1 LKTSVFKQILRFV
14 SIEGKC
20 LDLKGRVLKIK
31 NILVSQPQPAD
42 LEKSPFGDLCKKFNV
57 KIDFHKFIKVE
68 GISAQEFRRA
78 KGTFNGHTAIILTS
92 RHAVDHFFRM
102 AEEMRF
108 EIPDSLKY
116 FCISES
122 TAYYLQKY
130 VQYRK
135 RKIHYGKQ
143 NFADLMEVIRKHRNE
158 TFLVP
163 SSDIHKQTMFKLLDK
178 DKINYSNAVIYRTVA
193 SNLSKVEVS
202 KYDIIIF
209 YSPAGIK
216 SLFSNF
222 PNYDQGDKLIAA
234 FGPTTAKAVKEAG
247 LKLNIGA
254 PTQTAPS
261 MTMAIDEFLDREA
274 KARRRNGRR

>member
-1 LKTSVFKQILRFV
+1 MKV
-14 SIEGKC
+14 
-20 LDLKGRVLKIK
+20 K

-42 LEKSPFGDLCKKFNV
+42 LEKSPYGELIKKFNL

-68 GISAQEFRRA
+68 GISAKEYRRA
-78 KGTFNGHTAIILTS
+78 KGSFNGHTAIILTS

-102 AEEMRF
+102 AKEMRF

-135 RKIHYGKQ
+135 RKIFYGKQ
-143 NFADLMEVIRKHRNE
+143 NFVDLLDVIKKHQEE

-163 SSDIHKQTMFKLLDK
+163 SSDIHKQSMFTLMDGAN
-178 DKINYSNAVIYRTVA
+178 INYSKAIIYRTVA
-193 SNLSKVEVS
+193 SNLSHVDID
-202 KYDIIIF
+202 KYDMMIF
-209 YSPAGIK
+209 FSPAGIK
-216 SLFSNF
+216 SLQNNF
-222 PNYDQGDKLIAA
+222 PEYNQGEKLIAA
-234 FGPTTAKAVKEAG
+234 FGTTTAKAIKEAG
-247 LKLNIGA
+247 LKLTIPA

-261 MTMAIDEFLDREA
+261 MSMALEEYLVKLNREN
-274 KARRRNGRR
+274 RRNGRNGNRR

>member
-1 LKTSVFKQILRFV
+1 MKV
-14 SIEGKC
+14 
-20 LDLKGRVLKIK
+20 K

-42 LEKSPFGDLCKKFNV
+42 LEKSPFGDLCSRFNV
-57 KIDFHKFIKVE
+57 KIDFHKFIKIE
-68 GISAQEFRRA
+68 GISAQEFRRS

-135 RKIHYGKQ
+135 RKIFYGKQ
-143 NFADLMEVIRKHRNE
+143 NFADLMEVIRKHRSE
-158 TFLVP
+158 KFLVP
-163 SSDIHKQTMFKLLDK
+163 SSDIHKQTMFQLLDK
-178 DKINYSNAVIYRTVA
+178 DKISYSNAVIYRTVA
-193 SNLSKVEVS
+193 SNLSKIEID
-202 KYDIIIF
+202 KYDMIIF

-216 SLFSNF
+216 SLQSNF
-222 PNYDQGDKLIAA
+222 PEYNQGTKLIAA

-261 MTMAIDEFLDREA
+261 MTMAIEEFLVQEA
-274 KARRRNGRR
+274 KDRRKNGKK

>member
-1 LKTSVFKQILRFV
+1 M
-14 SIEGKC
+14 
-20 LDLKGRVLKIK
+20 
-31 NILVSQPQPAD
+31 VSQPRPAD
-42 LEKSPFGDLCKKFNV
+42 LEKSPFGDLCRKFNV

-68 GISAQEFRRA
+68 GIPAREFRRS
-78 KGTFNGHTAIILTS
+78 KGTFNGHSAVILTS

-102 AEEMRF
+102 AQEMRF

-143 NFADLMEVIRKHRNE
+143 NFADLMEVIRKHRDE

-163 SSDIHKQTMFKLLDK
+163 SSDIHKQTMFRLLDK
-178 DKINYSNAVIYRTVA
+178 DKIAYSNAIIYRTVA
-193 SNLSKVEVS
+193 SNLSKVDID
-202 KYDIIIF
+202 KYDMIIF

-216 SLFSNF
+216 SLQSNF
-222 PNYDQGDKLIAA
+222 PDYDQGKKLIAA
-234 FGPTTAKAVKEAG
+234 FGSTTAKAVKEAG
-247 LKLNIGA
+247 LALNISA
-254 PTQTAPS
+254 PTQSSPS
-261 MTMAIDEFLDREA
+261 MTMAIEEYLARALKE
-274 KARRRNGRR
+274 RRRNGRR